1 MLKHSVRLPE
11 HCFQFKYLEFY
22 SNKQTFNVGCAYY
35 CQLMFLFVCLFF
47 VVVYFFFF
55 FGGGGFEDLYYILF
69 YFLVNQKG
77 QKAPLSQSMAH
88 FLN

>member
-1 MLKHSVRLPE
+1 MLKHSVWLPE

-35 CQLMFLFVCLFF
+35 CQLMFLFFF
-47 VVVYFFFF
+47 VFVFFL
-55 FGGGGFEDLYYILF
+55 GGGEGGRFEHLYYILF